1 MENYN
6 IFLSYL
12 QQEIKTPEIVDFSSL
27 QNIAGENLS
36 IDVSANDS
44 SEDYLWGIQNASSN
58 ISDEQKLKRMSEYED
73 YFVSHLIETDFDES
87 IEPEIFVFA
96 RKQIA
101 NNKVVFLTWLEQLFW
116 NYQKNELFVV
126 KLIDLFLCFDYE
138 EVQPQASMLAVAFK
152 VIKSHVIQSK
162 NLSLL
167 GHWCN
172 KKALSIIEDFE
183 EPTDPWLQIKYNH
196 LKDVIRKRC
205 TILEK

>member
-6 IFLSYL
+6 IFLSYF
-12 QQEIKTPEIVDFSSL
+12 QQEIKTPEIVNFSSL

-36 IDVSANDS
+36 IDVSASDS

-87 IEPEIFVFA
+87 IEPEILVFA
-96 RKQIA
+96 RRQIA
-101 NNKVVFLTWLEQLFW
+101 VNKVIFLTWLEQLFW

-138 EVQPQASMLAVAFK
+138 EVQPQASILAVAFK

-172 KKALSIIEDFE
+172 KKALSIIENFE
-183 EPTDPWLQIKYNH
+183 EPADPWLQIKYNH
-196 LKDVIRKRC
+196 LKDIIRKRC

>member
-1 MENYN
+1 MESYN
-6 IFLSYL
+6 IFLSYF

-27 QNIAGENLS
+27 QNIAEENLS

-44 SEDYLWGIQNASSN
+44 SEDYLWGIRNASSN

-101 NNKVVFLTWLEQLFW
+101 VNKVIFLTWLEQLFW

>member
-6 IFLSYL
+6 IFLSYF

-44 SEDYLWGIQNASSN
+44 SEDYLWRIQNASSN
-58 ISDEQKLKRMSEYED
+58 ISDEQKLKKMSEYED

>member
-1 MENYN
+1 MESYN
-6 IFLSYL
+6 IFRSYF

-58 ISDEQKLKRMSEYED
+58 ISDEQKLKKMSEYED

-205 TILEK
+205 TTLEK

>member
-1 MENYN
+1 MESYN
-6 IFLSYL
+6 IFLSYF

-87 IEPEIFVFA
+87 IEPEILVFA
-96 RKQIA
+96 RRQIA
-101 NNKVVFLTWLEQLFW
+101 VNKVIFLTWLEQLFW

-138 EVQPQASMLAVAFK
+138 EVQPQASILAVAFK

-183 EPTDPWLQIKYNH
+183 EPADPWLQIKYNH
-196 LKDVIRKRC
+196 LKDIIRKRC

>member
-6 IFLSYL
+6 IFLSYF

-27 QNIAGENLS
+27 QNIAGGNLS

-44 SEDYLWGIQNASSN
+44 SEDYLWGIQNVSSN

-87 IEPEIFVFA
+87 IEPEILVFA
-96 RKQIA
+96 RRQIA
-101 NNKVVFLTWLEQLFW
+101 VNKVIFLTWLEQLFW

-138 EVQPQASMLAVAFK
+138 EVQPQASMLAVTFK

-183 EPTDPWLQIKYNH
+183 EPADSWLQIKYNH
-196 LKDVIRKRC
+196 LKDIIRKRC

>member
-6 IFLSYL
+6 IFLSYF

-44 SEDYLWGIQNASSN
+44 SEDYIWGFQNASSN

-87 IEPEIFVFA
+87 IEPEILVFA
-96 RKQIA
+96 RRQIA
-101 NNKVVFLTWLEQLFW
+101 VNKVIFLTWLEQLFW
-116 NYQKNELFVV
+116 NYQKNEFFVV

-152 VIKSHVIQSK
+152 VIKSHAIQSK

>member
-1 MENYN
+1 MESYN
-6 IFLSYL
+6 IFLSYF

-27 QNIAGENLS
+27 QNNAGENLS

>member
-6 IFLSYL
+6 IFLSYFH
-12 QQEIKTPEIVDFSSL
+12 QEIQTPQIVDFSSL

-36 IDVSANDS
+36 IDVSANNS
-44 SEDYLWGIQNASSN
+44 SEDYIWRIQNVSSN

-73 YFVSHLIETDFDES
+73 YFISHLIDTDFDES
-87 IEPEIFVFA
+87 IEPEILVFA
-96 RKQIA
+96 RRQIA
-101 NNKVVFLTWLEQLFW
+101 VNKVIFLTWLEQLFW

>member
-6 IFLSYL
+6 IFLSYF

-44 SEDYLWGIQNASSN
+44 SEDYIWGLQNPSSN

-73 YFVSHLIETDFDES
+73 YFVSHLIETDFEES

-196 LKDVIRKRC
+196 LKNVIRKRC

>member
-1 MENYN
+1 MESYN
-6 IFLSYL
+6 IFLSYF

-36 IDVSANDS
+36 IDVSATDS
-44 SEDYLWGIQNASSN
+44 SEDYIWGLQNASSN

-87 IEPEIFVFA
+87 IEPEILVFA
-96 RKQIA
+96 RRQIA
-101 NNKVVFLTWLEQLFW
+101 ANKVIFLTWLEQLFW

-183 EPTDPWLQIKYNH
+183 EPADPWLQIKYNH
-196 LKDVIRKRC
+196 LKDIIRKRC

>member
-1 MENYN
+1 MESYN
-6 IFLSYL
+6 IFLSYF

-58 ISDEQKLKRMSEYED
+58 ISDEQKLKKMSEYED

-101 NNKVVFLTWLEQLFW
+101 VNKVIFLTWLEQLFW

-205 TILEK
+205 TTLEK

>member
-6 IFLSYL
+6 IFLSYF

-27 QNIAGENLS
+27 QDIAGENLS
-36 IDVSANDS
+36 IDVSANDT

-152 VIKSHVIQSK
+152 VIKSYVIQSK

-167 GHWCN
+167 GHWWN

>member
-6 IFLSYL
+6 IFLSYF
-12 QQEIKTPEIVDFSSL
+12 QQEIKTPEIVDFSFL

-36 IDVSANDS
+36 IDVSANDF

-96 RKQIA
+96 RNQIA
-101 NNKVVFLTWLEQLFW
+101 DNKVVFLTWLEQLFW

>member
-1 MENYN
+1 M
-6 IFLSYL
+6 I
-12 QQEIKTPEIVDFSSL
+12 FSSL
-27 QNIAGENLS
+27 QDIAGENLS

-152 VIKSHVIQSK
+152 VIKSYVIQSK

-172 KKALSIIEDFE
+172 KKTLSIIEDFE

>member
-6 IFLSYL
+6 IFLSYF
-12 QQEIKTPEIVDFSSL
+12 QKEIKTPEIVDFSSL
-27 QNIAGENLS
+27 KNSAGENLS

-58 ISDEQKLKRMSEYED
+58 ISDEQKLKRLSEYED

-96 RKQIA
+96 RKKIA

-126 KLIDLFLCFDYE
+126 KLIDLFLYFDYE

>member
-6 IFLSYL
+6 IFLSYF

-87 IEPEIFVFA
+87 IEPEILVFA
-96 RKQIA
+96 RRQIA
-101 NNKVVFLTWLEQLFW
+101 VNKVIFLTWLEQLFW
-116 NYQKNELFVV
+116 NYQKNEFFVV

-196 LKDVIRKRC
+196 LKDIIRKRC

>member
-6 IFLSYL
+6 IFLSYF
-12 QQEIKTPEIVDFSSL
+12 QQEIRTPEIVDFSSL

-44 SEDYLWGIQNASSN
+44 SEDYLWGVQNASSN

>member
-6 IFLSYL
+6 IFLSYF

-44 SEDYLWGIQNASSN
+44 SEDYLWRIQNASSN
-58 ISDEQKLKRMSEYED
+58 ISDEQKLKKMSEYED

-196 LKDVIRKRC
+196 LKDIIRKRC

>member
-6 IFLSYL
+6 IFLSYF

-44 SEDYLWGIQNASSN
+44 SEDYIWGIWNASSN
-58 ISDEQKLKRMSEYED
+58 ISDEQKLKRMSEFED
-73 YFVSHLIETDFDES
+73 YFISHLIDTDFDES
-87 IEPEIFVFA
+87 IEPEILVFA
-96 RKQIA
+96 RRQIA
-101 NNKVVFLTWLEQLFW
+101 VNKVIFLTWLEQLFW

-196 LKDVIRKRC
+196 LKDIIRKRC

>member
-6 IFLSYL
+6 IFLSYF

-73 YFVSHLIETDFDES
+73 YFVSHLIETDFEES

-196 LKDVIRKRC
+196 LKDIIRKRC

>member
-6 IFLSYL
+6 IFLSYF

-27 QNIAGENLS
+27 QNNAGENLS

-196 LKDVIRKRC
+196 LKDIIRKRC

>member
-6 IFLSYL
+6 IFLSYF

-36 IDVSANDS
+36 IDVSANVS
-44 SEDYLWGIQNASSN
+44 SEDYIWGLQNASSN

-87 IEPEIFVFA
+87 IEPEILVFA
-96 RKQIA
+96 RRQIA
-101 NNKVVFLTWLEQLFW
+101 VNKVIFLTWLEQLFW
-116 NYQKNELFVV
+116 NYQKNEFFVV

-152 VIKSHVIQSK
+152 VIKSHAIQSK

>member
-101 NNKVVFLTWLEQLFW
+101 NNKVIFLTWLELLFW

>member
-1 MENYN
+1 MESYN
-6 IFLSYL
+6 IFLSYF

-27 QNIAGENLS
+27 QNIAEENLS

-44 SEDYLWGIQNASSN
+44 SEDYLWGIRNASSN

-101 NNKVVFLTWLEQLFW
+101 VNKVIFLTWLEQLFW

-162 NLSLL
+162 KLSLL

>member
-6 IFLSYL
+6 IFLSYF

-27 QNIAGENLS
+27 QDIAGEKLS
-36 IDVSANDS
+36 IDVSTAES
-44 SEDYLWGIQNASSN
+44 SESYIWGFQKIHSKN
-58 ISDEQKLKRMSEYED
+58 SDEQKLKRMSEYED
-73 YFVSHLIETDFDES
+73 YFVSHLLETDFDES
-87 IEPEIFVFA
+87 IEPEILVFA
-96 RKQIA
+96 RNQIA
-101 NNKVVFLTWLEQLFW
+101 GNKVVFLTWLEQLFW

-126 KLIDLFLCFDYE
+126 KLIDLFLCFDYD

-183 EPTDPWLQIKYNH
+183 EPTDPWLQIKYNR
-196 LKDVIRKRC
+196 LKEIIRTRC

>member
-6 IFLSYL
+6 IFLSYF
-12 QQEIKTPEIVDFSSL
+12 QKEIKTPEIVDFSSL

>member
-1 MENYN
+1 MESYN
-6 IFLSYL
+6 IFRSYF

-58 ISDEQKLKRMSEYED
+58 ISDEQKLKKMSEYED

>member
-6 IFLSYL
+6 IFLSYFH
-12 QQEIKTPEIVDFSSL
+12 QEIQTPEIVDFSSL

-44 SEDYLWGIQNASSN
+44 SEDYIWGIQNASSN

-87 IEPEIFVFA
+87 IEPEILVFA
-96 RKQIA
+96 RRQIA
-101 NNKVVFLTWLEQLFW
+101 INKVIFLTWLEQLFW

-126 KLIDLFLCFDYE
+126 KLIDLFLCLDYE

-183 EPTDPWLQIKYNH
+183 EPADPWLQIKYNH
-196 LKDVIRKRC
+196 LKDIIRKRC

>member
-6 IFLSYL
+6 IFLSYF

-44 SEDYLWGIQNASSN
+44 SEDYIWGLQNASSN

-87 IEPEIFVFA
+87 IEPEILVFA
-96 RKQIA
+96 RRQIA
-101 NNKVVFLTWLEQLFW
+101 VNKVIFLTWLEQLFW
-116 NYQKNELFVV
+116 NYQKNEFFVV

-152 VIKSHVIQSK
+152 VIKSHAIQSK

-196 LKDVIRKRC
+196 LKDIIRKRC

>member
-12 QQEIKTPEIVDFSSL
+12 RQEIKTPEIVDFSSL

-87 IEPEIFVFA
+87 IEPEIFVFV

>member
-6 IFLSYL
+6 IFLSYFH
-12 QQEIKTPEIVDFSSL
+12 QEIQTPQIVDFSL

-36 IDVSANDS
+36 IDVSANNS
-44 SEDYLWGIQNASSN
+44 SEDYIWRIQNVSSN

-73 YFVSHLIETDFDES
+73 YFISHLIDTDFDES
-87 IEPEIFVFA
+87 IEPEILVFA
-96 RKQIA
+96 RRQIA
-101 NNKVVFLTWLEQLFW
+101 VNKVIFLTWLEQLFW

>member
-6 IFLSYL
+6 IFLSYFH
-12 QQEIKTPEIVDFSSL
+12 QEIQTPEIVDFSSL

-36 IDVSANDS
+36 IDVSANNS
-44 SEDYLWGIQNASSN
+44 SEDYIWGIQNASSN
-58 ISDEQKLKRMSEYED
+58 ISDEQKLKTMSEYED
-73 YFVSHLIETDFDES
+73 FFISHLIDTDFDES
-87 IEPEIFVFA
+87 IEPEILVFA
-96 RKQIA
+96 RRQIA
-101 NNKVVFLTWLEQLFW
+101 VNKVIFLTWLEQLFW
-116 NYQKNELFVV
+116 NYQKNELFVA

-196 LKDVIRKRC
+196 LKNVIRKRC

>member
-6 IFLSYL
+6 IFLSYF

-87 IEPEIFVFA
+87 IEPEILVFA
-96 RKQIA
+96 RRQIA
-101 NNKVVFLTWLEQLFW
+101 VNKVIFLTWLEQLFW

-138 EVQPQASMLAVAFK
+138 EVQPQASILAVAFK

-183 EPTDPWLQIKYNH
+183 EPADPWLQIKYNH
-196 LKDVIRKRC
+196 LKDIIRKRC

>member
-1 MENYN
+1 MESYN
-6 IFLSYL
+6 IFLSYF

-27 QNIAGENLS
+27 QNIAEENLS

-44 SEDYLWGIQNASSN
+44 SEDYLWGIRNASSN

-101 NNKVVFLTWLEQLFW
+101 VNKVIFLTWLEQLFW

-172 KKALSIIEDFE
+172 KKALSIIENFE

>member
-6 IFLSYL
+6 IFLSYFH
-12 QQEIKTPEIVDFSSL
+12 QEIQTPEIVDFSSL

-44 SEDYLWGIQNASSN
+44 SEDYIWGIQNASSN

-73 YFVSHLIETDFDES
+73 YFISHLIDTDFDES
-87 IEPEIFVFA
+87 IEPEILVFA
-96 RKQIA
+96 RRQIA
-101 NNKVVFLTWLEQLFW
+101 VNKVIFLTWLEQLFW

-196 LKDVIRKRC
+196 LKNVIRKRC

>member
-6 IFLSYL
+6 IFLSYF

-96 RKQIA
+96 RKQIT
-101 NNKVVFLTWLEQLFW
+101 NNKVIFLTWLEQLFW

-152 VIKSHVIQSK
+152 VIKSYVIQSK